1 MSSCHWAR
9 HLVAWRGLHE
19 NWHWNIGRTLNRNDL
34 MQLQLTKYI
43 VRGDETWWWANWTKI
58 ISTGTPSS
66 SLKAPTGRL
75 IQRPDFQE
83 RIIVVA
89 RMFIQ
94 WAKLSW
100 FKYTRQ
106 SKPYRSTLRQ
116 LCTLSS
122 IGYWLKRIAM
132 CYGYFLTTTCLRFA

>member
-1 MSSCHWAR
+1 MR
-9 HLVAWRGLHE
+9 H
-19 NWHWNIGRTLNRNDL
+19 
-34 MQLQLTKYI
+34 
-43 VRGDETWWWANWTKI
+43 GDEPIGLKI
-58 ISTGTPSS
+58 IITGTPSS

-100 FKYTRQ
+100 FKYNRQ

-122 IGYWLKRIAM
+122 IGY
-132 CYGYFLTTTCLRFA
+132 